1 MKIAVLGGGNMG
13 GAIAAGAIAAKIAEA
28 KDVTISHARPALL
41 ERLEKTGAE
50 ANITSDNKEAV
61 NGADL
66 ILIAVKPWLA
76 ESVAREIAPVIDPSY
91 QAVASVVA
99 GVDFKTLQEWLTIPG
114 GKTPALFRVIP
125 NTAVSLG
132 QSATFICSHNA
143 SRQQNEMT
151 LSVFRPLG
159 KVFEVDEKDMT
170 AVTALASCGI
180 AYILKYIDASF
191 KGGQEIGIDAK
202 QSLEI
207 VIQTVKG
214 ALALLEANGSLPQEE
229 IDKVTT
235 PGGITLKGLAEMER
249 CGFSDAVIS
258 GLKASK

>member
-76 ESVAREIAPVIDPSY
+76 EGVAREIAPVIDPSY
-91 QAVASVVA
+91 QAVVA

-159 KVFEVDEKDMT
+159 KVFEVEEKDMT

-249 CGFSDAVIS
+249 YGFSDAVIS

>member
-13 GAIAAGAIAAKIAEA
+13 GAIAAGAIAAKVAQG
-28 KDVTISHARPALL
+28 KDVTVSHARPALL
-41 ERLEKTGAE
+41 ERLEKTGE
-50 ANITSDNKEAV
+50 KANVTSDNREAV
-61 NGADL
+61 KGADL

-76 ESVAREIAPVIDPSY
+76 ESVAREIAPIIDPAH

-99 GVDFKTLQEWLTIPG
+99 GVDFKTLEQWLTVPG
-114 GKTPALFRVIP
+114 GKTPALFRIIP
-125 NTAVSLG
+125 NTAVSLA

-143 SRQQNEMT
+143 SVEQNGMM
-151 LSVFRPLG
+151 LAVFRPLG
-159 KVFEVDEKDMT
+159 KVFEVEEKDMT

-180 AYILKYIDASF
+180 AYILKYIDAAF
-191 KGGQEIGIDAK
+191 KGGQEMGIDCK
-202 QSLEI
+202 KSLEI

-235 PGGITLKGLAEMER
+235 PGGITLKGLDEMER
-249 CGFSDAVIS
+249 CGFSGSVIS
-258 GLKASK
+258 GLKASR